1 VTRARKRFSAA
12 KQQIKKTGDVIRQI
26 QSPRPAMCDNPFIVH
41 EFFCARGKGTRR
53 HRAPEQTRI
62 ANAGARKSRN
72 RRTIRLFRGVV
83 TIMQQ
88 IDCNPQFGLLAVK
101 KTRRGVVYRK
111 RAPELFLF
119 QFGDLV
125 R

>member
-1 VTRARKRFSAA
+1 
-12 KQQIKKTGDVIRQI
+12 
-26 QSPRPAMCDNPFIVH
+26 MCDNPFIVH